1 MSESSYLGS
10 IETLAASRRGRIGS
24 ATVGLLIGCA
34 LLALLVAAWVV
45 VLTVGGSELDR
56 ADARLA
62 SEARGATA
70 EFSGRVAVADA
81 RAGTLAAR
89 PALQRAVLRR
99 DRRTVRR
106 LVGARSDIAVYAG
119 RRLLFG
125 SVPPGAVTR
134 SVAVVS
140 HGRSV
145 GRVVGVIA
153 LNQLLIGRLSRAA
166 DIQRP
171 DHLSVRAGPGAR
183 DETVGRAF
191 ERTTDR
197 RYRVFATR
205 LVGAP
210 SPVVLEVMTPR
221 SPITSRAHR
230 RALWLILATL
240 VSLATLTV
248 GVLGLYRLTRPGRRL
263 SPRRRDVR
271 QVLALVGDAL
281 ASTHDPERLLP
292 VILHASME
300 ATGAVAGEA
309 VRNGDVVAREGTF
322 AETGPPLRLDLSG
335 DVVDEELALVLH
347 PGPGGFDERTVA
359 LAHTLVA
366 QAAIALENA
375 RLHGIVKRQAVT
387 DELTGLAN
395 RRSFRESL
403 ENELLRAERFGNPLS
418 VIVADLDDFKTVND
432 RFGHQT
438 GDLVLAAFAEVLR
451 NRIRTV
457 DLAARLGGEEFAIL
471 LPGTDVP
478 GAEAL
483 GENLRAAVADL
494 AVPVGESEIRL
505 TASFGVAAYPQTHT
519 ADELL
524 SAADL
529 ALYSAKRQGKDRVV
543 TVDPEAN

>member
-1 MSESSYLGS
+1 
-10 IETLAASRRGRIGS
+10 
-24 ATVGLLIGCA
+24 
-34 LLALLVAAWVV
+34 
-45 VLTVGGSELDR
+45 
-56 ADARLA
+56 
-62 SEARGATA
+62 
-70 EFSGRVAVADA
+70 
-81 RAGTLAAR
+81 
-89 PALQRAVLRR
+89 
-99 DRRTVRR
+99 
-106 LVGARSDIAVYAG
+106 
-119 RRLLFG
+119 
-125 SVPPGAVTR
+125 
-134 SVAVVS
+134 
-140 HGRSV
+140 
-145 GRVVGVIA
+145 
-153 LNQLLIGRLSRAA
+153 
-166 DIQRP
+166 
-171 DHLSVRAGPGAR
+171 
-183 DETVGRAF
+183 
-191 ERTTDR
+191 
-197 RYRVFATR
+197 
-205 LVGAP
+205 
-210 SPVVLEVMTPR
+210 
-221 SPITSRAHR
+221 
-230 RALWLILATL
+230 
-240 VSLATLTV
+240 
-248 GVLGLYRLTRPGRRL
+248 
-263 SPRRRDVR
+263 
-271 QVLALVGDAL
+271 
-281 ASTHDPERLLP
+281 
-292 VILHASME
+292 ME